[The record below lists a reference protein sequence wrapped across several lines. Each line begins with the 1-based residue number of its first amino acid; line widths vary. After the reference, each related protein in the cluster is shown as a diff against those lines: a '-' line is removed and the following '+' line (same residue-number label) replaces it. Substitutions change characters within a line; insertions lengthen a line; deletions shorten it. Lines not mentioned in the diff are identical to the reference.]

1 MTHCFS
7 DKNEMIDNESKMEIN
22 KGKVKLRPVNVT
34 VFIGLNR
41 KQQT

>member
-1 MTHCFS
+1 M
-7 DKNEMIDNESKMEIN
+7 EMN
-22 KGKVKLRPVNVT
+22 KGKVKLRPVNGT